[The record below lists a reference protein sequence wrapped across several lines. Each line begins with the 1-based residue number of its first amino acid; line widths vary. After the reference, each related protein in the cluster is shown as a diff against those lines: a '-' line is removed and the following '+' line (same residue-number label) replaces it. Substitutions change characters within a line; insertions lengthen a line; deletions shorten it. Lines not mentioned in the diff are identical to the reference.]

1 MKTQSR
7 LGQFLDRFFTYLKD
21 PNAKTAAAAFGT
33 PGAEQAAR
41 AAVKRTARHQAISS
55 VRRNTR
61 GLPVGIGAH
70 QLRAA
75 KRIKNAL
82 ATRPDEVVIGETR
95 LRGAETTLEAVK
107 SCAAARTRNPRKSK
121 LARRMAALR

>member
-7 LGQFLDRFFTYLKD
+7 FTSFLDRFISYLKD
-21 PNAKTAAAAFGT
+21 PNPKNQAAVFGT

-41 AAVKRTARHQAISS
+41 AAMNRVARHEQITSA
-55 VRRNTR
+55 RRNGR
-61 GLPVGIGAH
+61 GLPVGIGPH

-82 ATRPDEVVIGETR
+82 ACNPDGAVIGETR
-95 LRGAETTLEAVK
+95 LHAAETVLEAVK
-107 SCAAARTRNPRKSK
+107 RNAAARAEYPRKSK

>member
-1 MKTQSR
+1 MKPQSR
-7 LGQFLDRFFTYLKD
+7 FAEFFNRFVSYLKD
-21 PNAKTAAAAFGT
+21 PNPKNEAAVFGT

-41 AAVKRTARHQAISS
+41 AAINRSVRHQQIAS

-61 GLPVGIGAH
+61 GLPVGIGPH
-70 QLRAA
+70 ELRAA

-82 ATRPDEVVIGETR
+82 ACDPDRAVIGETR
-95 LRGAETTLEAVK
+95 VHAAETVLEAVK
-107 SCAAARTRNPRKSK
+107 NTAAARAQNPRKSK